1 MNKNLEKM
9 KKDLTR
15 RNVVYVGVFLLTS
28 ALVNLSHRESL
39 VAAYANTQQAD
50 FMQGFVLGG
59 AIVLYI
65 YCIFQMSKNLAA
77 MKDEQK
83 LTRLY
88 NELNDER
95 TCKIESLSGKFAV
108 QCSAILLLLCAI
120 GVSFFSFEAAMG
132 IIGAVVVVCLTK
144 KISMIYYNKRY

>member
-1 MNKNLEKM
+1 M

-65 YCIFQMSKNLAA
+65 YCIFQMSK
-77 MKDEQK
+77 KSSS
-83 LTRLY
+83 Y
-88 NELNDER
+88 ER
-95 TCKIESLSGKFAV
+95 
-108 QCSAILLLLCAI
+108 
-120 GVSFFSFEAAMG
+120 
-132 IIGAVVVVCLTK
+132 
-144 KISMIYYNKRY
+144 